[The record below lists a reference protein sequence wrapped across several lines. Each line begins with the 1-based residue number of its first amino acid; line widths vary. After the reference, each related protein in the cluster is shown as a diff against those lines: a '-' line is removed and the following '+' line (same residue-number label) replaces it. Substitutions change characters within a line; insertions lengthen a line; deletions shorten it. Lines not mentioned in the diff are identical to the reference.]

1 MIKKPLAEFVIEEVT
16 MDYLQCLYYDT
27 LTYKNIMQ
35 DIIMLKRNFA
45 FNVEVYDKF
54 IAESLDATKKF
65 EFAKLEVIKEY
76 APDLKLGPG
85 VFVDLQFNDRIVSI
99 YEMVKCEGGC
109 SSCQHL

>member
-1 MIKKPLAEFVIEEVT
+1 MIKKIITEFTVEETT

-45 FNVEVYDKF
+45 FNTEVYDKF
-54 IAESLDATKKF
+54 MAESLDATKKF
-65 EFAKLEVIKEY
+65 EFAKLTVIEEY
-76 APDLKLGPG
+76 APNLKLGAR
-85 VFVDLQFNDRIVSI
+85 VFVDLYFNDRTISI
-99 YEMVKCEGGC
+99 YEMVDEGSC